1 MVLTSISCETFPL
14 FACSYRLLLADFL
27 FHMEMR
33 TMRSG
38 VMALV
43 VNVMSDSLTRNPCD
57 ISVHPWGGAEIRDS
71 REGFGVGRECQS
83 WSMKNGNLVCGGLA
97 FF

>member
-1 MVLTSISCETFPL
+1 
-14 FACSYRLLLADFL
+14 
-27 FHMEMR
+27 
-33 TMRSG
+33 
-38 VMALV
+38 MALV
-43 VNVMSDSLTRNPCD
+43 INVMSDSLTRNPCD
-57 ISVHPWGGAEIRDS
+57 ISVRSWEGTEIRDS